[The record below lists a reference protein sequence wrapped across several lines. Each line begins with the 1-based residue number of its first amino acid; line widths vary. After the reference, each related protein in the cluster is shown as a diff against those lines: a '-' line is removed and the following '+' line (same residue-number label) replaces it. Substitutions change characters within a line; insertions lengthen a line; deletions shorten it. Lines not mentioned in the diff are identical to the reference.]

1 MSDLIAEDTSLG
13 KKWSLY
19 RTGNGWEITCSTDI
33 YVGNR
38 LWSTTVEKRYSIEH
52 NAGRE
57 IYMVYISDQQVPV
70 SNWLKQ
76 FDIVPTKG
84 NGASKAF
91 VHNFKRYW
99 IPSQNKTTIQAEK
112 SKHLGKFFKIIA
124 CDYILCFRG
133 RAFMFHMIW
142 FHCKDSLPAKLP
154 RDIMKIILELIREP

>member
-13 KKWSLY
+13 KKWDLY
-19 RTGNGWEITCSTDI
+19 RTGNGWEITCSTHI

-38 LWSTTVEKRYSIEH
+38 IWSTTVEKRYLIEH
-52 NAGRE
+52 DAGRE
-57 IYMVYISDQQVPV
+57 IHMVHNSEQQVPV

-99 IPSQNKTTIQAEK
+99 IPSQNKATIQAEN
-112 SKHLGKFFKIIA
+112 SKLLGKFFQRIA
-124 CDYILCFRG
+124 YDYSQYYQR